1 MIDIFLQVTTLKE
14 SAKANR
20 DFSDYESALEDLNQA
35 VEVLMQEASTTHE
48 DSYKDHIDRELA
60 DCYGMIGG
68 IYRRLAQINESDSK
82 LFKSYLEKALDSY
95 KNGKEIEKDDSY
107 NESNF
112 IIINIL
118 INPMQLI
125 NQKKEILE
133 VLSKIQEQVKG
144 KRRDQWWAWSDLG
157 LFKLLSGDKQGALEA
172 YSQFKQKGARE
183 TDYESTLAV
192 LSDLQKQLQSAVLSD
207 LQKQL
212 QSADL
217 SQITSTVQSI
227 GEVIQQLEMSSTLQT
242 QR

>member
-60 DCYGMIGG
+60 DCYGMKGG
-68 IYRRLAQINESDSK
+68 IFRRLAQTKQSDAK
-82 LFKSYLEKALDSY
+82 LFKLYLEKAKDCY
-95 KNGKEIEKDDSY
+95 KNGKEFEKDDSY
-107 NESNF
+107 NLSNF

-118 INPMQLI
+118 IDPMQLI
-125 NQKKEILE
+125 YQQPSIAD
-133 VLSKIQEQVKG
+133 VLAKIQEQVMG

-172 YSQFKQKGARE
+172 Y
-183 TDYESTLAV
+183 
-192 LSDLQKQLQSAVLSD
+192 
-207 LQKQL
+207 
-212 QSADL
+212 
-217 SQITSTVQSI
+217 
-227 GEVIQQLEMSSTLQT
+227 
-242 QR
+242 